1 MKITKNKL
9 KQIIK
14 EEIAMAKLKR
24 EKAMD
29 RISQS
34 QLGTELGKE
43 RAAGAQGVAD
53 EEKKLLI
60 DLYRALKT
68 AALKDNLFTGDL
80 AMFIKRLQVVLTKK
94 GFMGGTAPEK
104 KPNPGT

>member
-1 MKITKNKL
+1 MKITKTKL

-14 EEIAMAKLKR
+14 EELAMAKLKR
-24 EKAMD
+24 ERSPD

-34 QLGTELGKE
+34 QLGAELGKE
-43 RAAGAQGVAD
+43 RSVGAQGVAD

-94 GFMGGTAPEK
+94 GYMQDAAPKK
-104 KPNPGT
+104 KPNPGM